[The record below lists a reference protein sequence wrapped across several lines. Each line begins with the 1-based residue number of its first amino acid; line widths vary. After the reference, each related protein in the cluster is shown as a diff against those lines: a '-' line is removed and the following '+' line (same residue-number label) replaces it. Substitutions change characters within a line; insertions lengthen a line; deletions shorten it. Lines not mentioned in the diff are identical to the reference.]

1 MSHCDTVQQYVEAN
15 PGKTRVQ
22 IAAAVNLKPVQVGNA
37 LAILRVRGKVQCNF
51 VGRFS
56 TWTPPTQTGRATP
69 AVNSVWALGQ

>member
-37 LAILRVRGKVQCNF
+37 LAILRKRGKLQCHF

-56 TWTPPTQTGRATP
+56 TWATP
-69 AVNSVWALGQ
+69 TNIRRETPTVNSVWALGQ